1 MYLAICYSSSK
12 NQSMSDEELEHL
24 IDKSIISN
32 AKNEISGVL
41 IEYQSNFLQYLEG
54 PAVKVFELFHKIKL
68 DQRHHSVL
76 LIQEKE
82 IPERIFPDWNMLFK
96 NINASSISSKRKGK
110 VFVEDELRKL
120 MNQDNFWKNI
130 DMIEYLSNLT

>member
-1 MYLAICYSSSK
+1 VYLAICYTSSK
-12 NQSMSDEELEHL
+12 NQSMSDEDLEQL

-41 IEYQSNFLQYLEG
+41 IEYQSNFLQYIEG

-68 DQRHHSVL
+68 DKRHHSVL

-82 IPERIFPDWNMLFK
+82 IPEI
-96 NINASSISSKRKGK
+96 NINNDDIHNDNNEEEIIISE
-110 VFVEDELRKL
+110 EDNVAEHELTMEEL
-120 MNQDNFWKNI
+120 DAINEQLNDINV
-130 DMIEYLSNLT
+130 